1 MAKKWL
7 VGTLMAIMLFSL
19 MGCGDSKAVNNKSE
33 TEKVLKVG
41 TNPNFAPFDFMDS
54 DGKMAGFDIDLIHAI
69 GKKIGRE
76 IQMENIAFDGL
87 IPAIQAG
94 NIDMTIAG
102 MTITEARKKSV
113 LFSDPYY
120 QSGLI
125 VAVKMDNSQIQSIHD
140 LTGKKIAAQIGTTG
154 AMSARKVEGATVREF
169 NASPETFM
177 ELKNNGV
184 DAVVNDLPV
193 VQYFIKTNGAK
204 DFKMVGEVLSAES
217 YGIAMNLKNTELAA
231 EVNKALAEL
240 KKSGEYDKIY
250 EKWFGQ
256 KSPQK

>member
-1 MAKKWL
+1 MEAWRL
-7 VGTLMAIMLFSL
+7 APRCHVFPRAESAPCSAPCDTPHPR
-19 MGCGDSKAVNNKSE
+19 AV
-33 TEKVLKVG
+33 
-41 TNPNFAPFDFMDS
+41 
-54 DGKMAGFDIDLIHAI
+54 
-69 GKKIGRE
+69 
-76 IQMENIAFDGL
+76 
-87 IPAIQAG
+87 
-94 NIDMTIAG
+94 
-102 MTITEARKKSV
+102 
-113 LFSDPYY
+113 
-120 QSGLI
+120 
-125 VAVKMDNSQIQSIHD
+125 
-140 LTGKKIAAQIGTTG
+140 AAQIGTTG
-154 AMSARKVEGATVREF
+154 AMTARKIEGATVREF

-231 EVNKALAEL
+231 EVNKALADL